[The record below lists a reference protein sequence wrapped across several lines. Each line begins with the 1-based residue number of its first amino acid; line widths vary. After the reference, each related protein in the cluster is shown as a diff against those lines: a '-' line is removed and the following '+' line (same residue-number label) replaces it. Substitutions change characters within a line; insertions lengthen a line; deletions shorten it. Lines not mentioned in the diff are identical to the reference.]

1 MSPALKNPLVVIATL
16 GVLGLA
22 GAALAAPTAT
32 TTHHHRHHIATYAQI
47 KAETI
52 DERIATLHADLKITP
67 DEEANWQVVAD
78 TMRANEAAMQKLVAD
93 NKATMRQGQVVSAV
107 DDLKTY
113 EKFNQAH
120 VDGLKD
126 LITSFQ
132 TLYVAMPVDQR
143 ILADSV
149 FQKFN
154 RGGMRASA

>member
-1 MSPALKNPLVVIATL
+1 MSPALKHSLALIASL
-16 GVLGLA
+16 GAIGLA
-22 GAALAAPTAT
+22 GSAFAAPTV
-32 TTHHHRHHIATYAQI
+32 THHHHHHATSFAQI

-52 DERIATLHADLKITP
+52 DERIATLHTELMITP

-78 TMRANEAAMQKLVAD
+78 TMRANEAVMQKLVAD
-93 NKATMRQGQVVSAV
+93 NKATMQQGQVVNAV

-149 FQKFN
+149 FQRFN